1 MTIQRSNWYQLTT
14 KLTISEI
21 SEKLRESKHQQSDPY
36 GFDLIS
42 IAGGSVLAKYSE
54 KFTHID
60 SYLNIFGDEV
70 TSESIRYKIVKF
82 SITEIYLN
90 KYLIH
95 VENAPRSSISLF
107 SNLEEI
113 LKSDI
118 SLSSISIPII
128 DFLNTLTENSE
139 IKQFKIK
146 KAIFSGI
153 AISTKSRA
161 RIEITS
167 SQNAL
172 TDFNNKYKI
181 EGYVVDKLNCHFRY
195 NGEDVSLELRKTG
208 AISHSK
214 KLTTLLNSELLNAAK
229 TNDRTGI
236 TLY

>member
-1 MTIQRSNWYQLTT
+1 MTIQRSNWYQLTA
-14 KLTISEI
+14 KLSLSEI
-21 SEKLRESKHQQSDPY
+21 SEKLRESKYQQSDPF

-42 IAGGSVLAKYSE
+42 IAGESVLAKYSE

-60 SYLNIFGDEV
+60 SYLNIYGDEV

-82 SITEIYLN
+82 SITEIHLN

-95 VENAPRSSISLF
+95 VENTPRSSISMF
-107 SNLEEI
+107 SNLENT
-113 LKSDI
+113 LKCDI
-118 SLSSISIPII
+118 SLSPISIPII
-128 DFLNTLTENSE
+128 DLLNTLTENPK
-139 IKQFKIK
+139 IRQFKIK
-146 KAIFSGI
+146 KAMFSGI

-172 TDFNNKYKI
+172 TDFNHKYKV

-208 AISHSK
+208 SVSHSK
-214 KLTTLLNSELLNAAK
+214 KLTTLLNAELLNVAK
-229 TNDRTGI
+229 KKH
-236 TLY
+236 